1 MKNNL
6 SKYISGILLILMLIS
21 SSCATRGIHDKYL
34 GATEQRLITQ
44 SIDKLIKKLPEQDFS
59 ILKGKKIYL
68 ECYFLEDSEFLKY
81 AKKRIELEL
90 MEKYNGTLFAEP
102 ESADMVLHVFFNAI
116 GTDQDKAGFKT
127 PDFII
132 PGVGGAVSIDII
144 TLDMYHGI
152 SELYYYI
159 IDQKNMVITRG
170 EKIRST
176 VRTDKLSFPIIS
188 IPINTLD

>member
-1 MKNNL
+1 MKNKS
-6 SKYISGILLILMLIS
+6 SKYISGVLFVLTLII

-44 SIDKLIKKLPEQDFS
+44 SLDKLIKKLPEQDFKL
-59 ILKGKKIYL
+59 IDGHNVYL
-68 ECYFLEDSEFLKY
+68 ECYFLEDNQTLKY
-81 AKKRIELEL
+81 AKKRLELEL
-90 MEKYNGTLFAEP
+90 REKYSVTLVDGP
-102 ESADMVLHVFFNAI
+102 GSADFVLHVFFNAI

-132 PGVGGAVSIDII
+132 PGAAAASSIDLI
-144 TLDMYHGI
+144 TLDMFHGI
-152 SELYYYI
+152 SELYYYMV
-159 IDQKNMVITRG
+159 DQKSTVITRG

-176 VRTDKLSFPIIS
+176 VRTDSLSLPIIS

>member
-1 MKNNL
+1 
-6 SKYISGILLILMLIS
+6 MLIS

-34 GATEQRLITQ
+34 GATGQRLITQ
-44 SIDKLIKKLPEQDFS
+44 SIDKLIEKLPEQDFAL
-59 ILKGKKIYL
+59 LKGQKIYL
-68 ECYFLEDSEFLKY
+68 ECYFLEDTESLKY

-90 MEKYNGTLFAEP
+90 MEKYNGTLVAKP
-102 ESADMVLHVFFNAI
+102 ESADMILHVFFNAI
-116 GTDQDKAGFKT
+116 GTDRDKAGFKT
-127 PDFII
+127 PDLVI
-132 PGVGGAVSIDII
+132 PGVGGALSIDII
-144 TLDMYHGI
+144 TLDMFHGI

-176 VRTDKLSFPIIS
+176 IRTDKLSLPIIS